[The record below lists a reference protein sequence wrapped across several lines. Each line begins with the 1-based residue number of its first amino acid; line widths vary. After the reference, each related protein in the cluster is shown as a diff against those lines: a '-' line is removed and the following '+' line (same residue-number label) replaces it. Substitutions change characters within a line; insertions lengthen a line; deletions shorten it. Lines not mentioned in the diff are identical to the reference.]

1 MLRPADPPGFSAL
14 LLAHAAHAGMV
25 KRILQSHGFNVLHL
39 PNAPAASQL
48 SKQRR
53 FDLAVYDEEV
63 RGALELADYG
73 NTSLHRVAIGLLSE
87 GGIGSA
93 GARLHFIMRKPLNTE
108 LLDKAVKAAFAPIA
122 ADRRASFRHE
132 ANIENALCRLHNLE
146 GLHDLHGVTIVN
158 LSLTGLCVQTREML
172 PQHSR
177 IEFVLPFPHPY
188 GRVHLCGRVVWSH
201 SSGRSGVRFTHVD
214 ASNQRKLEDWADS
227 MYRG

>member
-14 LLAHAAHAGMV
+14 LLANAAHAGMV
-25 KRILQSHGFNVLHL
+25 KRILQSHGFDVVYL
-39 PNAPAASQL
+39 PNAPAAAQL

-63 RGALELADYG
+63 RGAMELADYS
-73 NTSLHRVAIGLLSE
+73 NSSLHRVAIGLLSE
-87 GGIGSA
+87 HRSISA
-93 GARLHFIMRKPLNTE
+93 GARLHFVMRKPLNSE

-132 ANIENALCRLHNLE
+132 ANLQSAWCCLHYLENTR
-146 GLHDLHGVTIVN
+146 DLHGAMIVN
-158 LSLTGLCVQTREML
+158 LSLTGLCVQTKEML
-172 PQHSR
+172 PQNSR
-177 IEFVLPFPHPY
+177 IEFVLPLPPPY
-188 GRVHLCGRVVWSH
+188 GRVHLFGKVVWSH
-201 SSGRSGVRFTHVD
+201 SSGRSGVRFTDID